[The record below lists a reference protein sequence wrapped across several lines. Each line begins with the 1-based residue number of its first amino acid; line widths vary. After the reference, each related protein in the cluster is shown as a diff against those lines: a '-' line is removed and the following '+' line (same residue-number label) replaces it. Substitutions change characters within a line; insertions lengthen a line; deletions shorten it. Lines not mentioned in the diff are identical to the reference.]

1 VGVASTKSFVSQ
13 LTILTL
19 MALLMGRSRDL
30 SYEEGAA
37 ILRGLENLPDQIR
50 EVLRQSD
57 RIRELAQKY
66 CGSQHFLYIGRKY
79 QYPIALEG
87 ALKLKEIAYI
97 HAEGYAAGEMKHGP
111 IALIDP
117 NFPTL
122 ALAPEDGSYEKV
134 ASNIQE
140 IRARDGRIVAVTTPG
155 HTKLE
160 ALVDDVITV
169 PTNHEILLPIM
180 TVVPLQLFA
189 YHCAVL
195 RGCDVDKPRNLAK
208 SVTVE

>member
-1 VGVASTKSFVSQ
+1 
-13 LTILTL
+13 
-19 MALLMGRSRDL
+19 MALLMGRNRDL
-30 SYEEGAA
+30 SYEEGAK
-37 ILRGLENLPDQIR
+37 LLQGLEKLPDQIR
-50 EVLRQSD
+50 ETLRQSGH
-57 RIRELAQKY
+57 IRELAQKY
-66 CGSQHFLYIGRKY
+66 YRSSHFLYIGRKY

-111 IALIDP
+111 IALVDP
-117 NFPTL
+117 DFPTM
-122 ALAPEDGSYEKV
+122 AIAPEDGSYEKIM
-134 ASNIQE
+134 SNVQE
-140 IRARDGRIVAVTTPG
+140 IRARDGRIVAITTAGNTRLAP
-155 HTKLE
+155 
-160 ALVDDVITV
+160 LVDDVIEV
-169 PTNHEILLPIM
+169 PLNHDLLMPVL